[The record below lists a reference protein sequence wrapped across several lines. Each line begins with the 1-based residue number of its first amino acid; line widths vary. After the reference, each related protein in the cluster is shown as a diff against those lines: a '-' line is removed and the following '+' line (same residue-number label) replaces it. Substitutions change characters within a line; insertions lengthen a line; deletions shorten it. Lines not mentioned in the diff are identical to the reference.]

1 MDLDRW
7 LHGSQFAMRFWRFPE
22 QPTALV
28 RRSLTYQKE
37 RSIRSAPILGHMVE
51 APDTALEPIGD
62 VHRTKVGREATEPMR
77 ADIRLLGAILGDTI
91 REQNGDEVFELVERA
106 RVESF
111 RVRRSEID
119 RTEMSRMFDGIDIH
133 QALPVIRAFTHFAL
147 LANVAEDI
155 HRERRRGVHVAAGE
169 PPQDSSLAA
178 TYLKLDGAELDSDTV
193 AEALKGALVSPV
205 ITAHPTETRRRTV
218 FVTQHR
224 ITELMRL
231 HAEGHTETADGR
243 PVESEL
249 RRQVLTLW
257 QTALIRLSRLQISD
271 EIAVGLRLY
280 PSAFFEVIP
289 QVNAEVRQALR
300 QRWPEADLLSG
311 PILQPGS
318 WIGGDRDGNPN
329 VTADVVRL
337 ASGGAAFTALSHYL
351 AELDQLEQ
359 ELSMSSRLLKVTDEL
374 AALAQGCE
382 DNARADEP
390 YRRALRV
397 IRARLS
403 ATASEI
409 LDQQPQHLL
418 DLGLSRYA
426 TPAELRSDLDVI
438 DASLRMHG
446 SALLADDR
454 LALLREGV
462 HVFGFHLSGLDMR
475 QNSDV
480 HEEVVGE
487 LLAWAGVHPD
497 YSSLPEEQRVELLVA
512 ELSTRRPLIGDR
524 ARLSDLARSELDIIA
539 AATHAVETYGPA
551 AVPNYVISMCRSV
564 SDMLEAAILLKEGG
578 LLDASGDEPYCPVGI
593 SPLFETIDDL
603 HNGAT
608 ILQAMLELPLY
619 RALVAAR
626 GESQEVMLGYSD
638 SNKDGGY
645 LAANWAVYRAELAL
659 VETARKNGI
668 RLRLFHGRGGTVGRG
683 GGPSYQAILA
693 QPPGAVNGSLRLTE
707 QGEVIAAKYAE
718 PQVARRNLESLL
730 AATLESTLLDVEG
743 LGEAAEPAYAVLDEV
758 ATLAQRS
765 YAELVHD
772 TPGFVE
778 YFKASTPVSEIG
790 SLNIGSR
797 PTSRKPTESISDLRA
812 IPWVLAWSQS
822 RVMLPGWYG
831 TGTAFEQWIGAG
843 SDSEE
848 ERLATLHEL
857 YQRWPF
863 FRSVLSNMAQVLA
876 KSDLGLAAHYS
887 ELVADESLRR
897 RVFDKIVDEH
907 HRTIAMYKRITGED
921 DLLADNPALARSV
934 FNRFPYLEPLN
945 HLQVELLRRYRG
957 GEDDEL
963 VQRGILLTMNGLAS
977 ALRNS
982 G

>member
-1 MDLDRW
+1 
-7 LHGSQFAMRFWRFPE
+7 
-22 QPTALV
+22 
-28 RRSLTYQKE
+28 
-37 RSIRSAPILGHMVE
+37 MVDVT
-51 APDTALEPIGD
+51 DTALDPIGD
-62 VHRTKVGREATEPMR
+62 VHRTKLGREATEPMR
-77 ADIRLLGAILGDTI
+77 ADIRMLGAILGDTV
-91 REQNGDEVFELVERA
+91 REQNGEEVFDLVERA

-119 RTEMSRMFDGIDIH
+119 RNEVSRMFDGIDIR
-133 QALPVIRAFTHFAL
+133 QAIPVIRAFTHFAL

-155 HRERRRGVHVAAGE
+155 HRERRRSIHVAAGE

-178 TYLKLDGAELDSDTV
+178 TYAKLDSKKESGELDSATV
-193 AEALKGALVSPV
+193 AEALEGALVAPV

-231 HAEGHTETADGR
+231 HAEGHTQTDSGRSIET
-243 PVESEL
+243 EL
-249 RRQVLTLW
+249 RRQILTLW
-257 QTALIRLSRLQISD
+257 QTAIIRLSRLQISD
-271 EIAVGLRLY
+271 EIAAGLRYY
-280 PSAFFEVIP
+280 PASFFEVMP
-289 QVNAEVRQALR
+289 KVNAEVREALR
-300 QRWPEADLLSG
+300 ARWPDADLLSG
-311 PILQPGS
+311 PMLQPGS

-337 ASGGAAFTALSHYL
+337 ATGSAAYTALAHYL
-351 AELDQLEQ
+351 GEVDQLEQ
-359 ELSMSSRLLKVTDEL
+359 ELSMSSRLLTITPEL
-374 AALAQGCE
+374 AELAEGCQ
-382 DNARADEP
+382 DKARDDEP

-397 IRARLS
+397 IRSRLS
-403 ATASEI
+403 ATAADI
-409 LDQQPQHLL
+409 LDEQPRHTL
-418 DLGLSRYA
+418 DLGLPAYA
-426 TPAELRSDLDVI
+426 TPGELRADLDTI
-438 DASLRMHG
+438 DASLRTHG
-446 SALLADDR
+446 SAVLADDR
-454 LALLREGV
+454 LALLREAV
-462 HVFGFHLSGLDMR
+462 HVFGFHLSALDLR

-480 HEEVVGE
+480 HEEVVAE
-487 LLAWAGVHPD
+487 LLAWSGVHPD
-497 YSSLPEEQRVELLVA
+497 YTSLPEDERVELLVA
-512 ELSTRRPLIGDR
+512 ELGTRRPLVR
-524 ARLSDLARSELDIIA
+524 AGAKLSELARKELDIIG
-539 AATHAVETYGPA
+539 AATYAVQTYGPA

-564 SDMLEAAILLKEGG
+564 SDVLEAAILMKEAG

-603 HNGAT
+603 HNGAS
-608 ILQAMLELPLY
+608 ILQAMLDLPLY
-619 RALVAAR
+619 RAMVAAR
-626 GESQEVMLGYSD
+626 GDMQEVMLGYSD

-645 LAANWAVYRAELAL
+645 MAANWAVYRAELAL
-659 VETARKNGI
+659 VEAARKGGI

-718 PQVARRNLESLL
+718 PQAARRNLESLL

-743 LGEAAEPAYAVLDEV
+743 LGDAAEPAYAVLDEI
-758 ATLAQRS
+758 ATLAQRA

-797 PTSRKPTESISDLRA
+797 PSSRKPTESISDLRA

-831 TGTAFEQWIGAG
+831 TGTAFEQWITAG
-843 SDSEE
+843 PDSEE
-848 ERLATLHEL
+848 DRLAVLHEL

-863 FRSVLSNMAQVLA
+863 FRSVLSNMAQVMA
-876 KSDLGLAAHYS
+876 KSDLGLAARYA
-887 ELVADESLRR
+887 ELVDDESLRS

-907 HRTIAMYKRITGED
+907 HRTIAMYKRITGQD

-963 VQRGILLTMNGLAS
+963 MQRGILLTMNGLAS

>member
-1 MDLDRW
+1 M
-7 LHGSQFAMRFWRFPE
+7 A
-22 QPTALV
+22 
-28 RRSLTYQKE
+28 
-37 RSIRSAPILGHMVE
+37 E
-51 APDTALEPIGD
+51 APDAALEPIGA
-62 VHRTKVGREATEPMR
+62 VQRTAIGREATEPMR
-77 ADIRLLGAILGDTI
+77 ADIRLLGAILGDTV
-91 REQNGDEVFELVERA
+91 REQNGDEVFDLVERA

-119 RTEMSRMFDGIDIH
+119 RAEMAAMFSGLDIH
-133 QALPVIRAFTHFAL
+133 LAIPIIRAFSHFAL

-155 HRERRRGVHVAAGE
+155 HRERRRAIHVDAGE

-178 TYLKLDGAELDSDTV
+178 TYAKLDLAELNSATV
-193 AEALKGALVSPV
+193 ADALKGALVSPV

-224 ITELMRL
+224 ITGLMRL
-231 HAEGHTETADGR
+231 HAEGHTQTDDGR
-243 PVESEL
+243 DIDLEL

-257 QTALIRLSRLQISD
+257 QTALIRLSRLQITD
-271 EIAVGLRLY
+271 EIDVGLRYY
-280 PSAFFEVIP
+280 PAALFEVIP
-289 QVNAEVRQALR
+289 QVNSEIRDALR
-300 QRWPEADLLSG
+300 ARWPDAELLAS

-329 VTADVVRL
+329 VTAEVVRR
-337 ASGGAAFTALSHYL
+337 ATGSAAFTAVAHYL
-351 AELDQLEQ
+351 AELTDLEQ
-359 ELSMSSRLLKVTDEL
+359 ELSLSARLVSVTPEL
-374 AALAQGCE
+374 AELADACPE
-382 DNARADEP
+382 NARADEP
-390 YRRALRV
+390 YRRAVRV
-397 IRARLS
+397 IRGRLT
-403 ATASEI
+403 ATAAEI
-409 LDQQPQHLL
+409 LDRQPQHEL
-418 DLGLSRYA
+418 DLGLTRYV
-426 TPAELRSDLDVI
+426 TPAELRTDLDTV
-438 DASLRMHG
+438 DASLRAHG

-462 HVFGFHLSGLDMR
+462 GVFGFHLCGLDMR

-480 HEEVVGE
+480 HQEVVGE

-497 YSSLPEEQRVELLVA
+497 YGSLGEDERVELLAA
-512 ELSTRRPLIGDR
+512 ELSTRRPLLGER
-524 ARLSDLARSELDIIA
+524 AELSDLARGELGVMA
-539 AATHAVETYGPA
+539 AAAHAVRRYGPA
-551 AVPNYVISMCRSV
+551 AVPNYVISMCQSV
-564 SDMLEAAILLKEGG
+564 SDVLEAAILLKEAG
-578 LLDASGDEPYCPVGI
+578 LLDASGPEPYCPVGI

-603 HNGAT
+603 HNGAA
-608 ILQAMLELPLY
+608 ILHAMLELPVY
-619 RALVAAR
+619 RALVSAR
-626 GESQEVMLGYSD
+626 GDSQEVMLGYSD

-645 LAANWAVYRAELAL
+645 LASSWAVYRAELSL
-659 VETARKNGI
+659 VEVARKTGI

-718 PQVARRNLESLL
+718 PQLARRNLESLV

-758 ATLAQRS
+758 ATLARRA

-797 PTSRKPTESISDLRA
+797 PASRKPTESIADLRA

-831 TGTAFEQWIGAG
+831 TGSAFEQWIAAG
-843 SDSEE
+843 PDSEAD
-848 ERLATLHEL
+848 RVATLHEL
-857 YQRWPF
+857 YERWPF
-863 FRSVLSNMAQVLA
+863 FASVLSNMAQVLA
-876 KSDLGLAAHYS
+876 KSDLGLAARYA
-887 ELVADESLRR
+887 ELVADKSLRR

-907 HRTIAMYKRITGED
+907 RRTIAMHKLITGHD

-945 HLQVELLRRYRG
+945 HLQVELLRRYRSG
-957 GEDDEL
+957 DDDEL
-963 VQRGILLTMNGLAS
+963 VQRGILLTMNGLSS

>member
-1 MDLDRW
+1 MAEVSD
-7 LHGSQFAMRFWRFPE
+7 A
-22 QPTALV
+22 AL
-28 RRSLTYQKE
+28 
-37 RSIRSAPILGHMVE
+37 APIGAVQ
-51 APDTALEPIGD
+51 
-62 VHRTKVGREATEPMR
+62 RTRVGREATEPMR
-77 ADIRLLGAILGDTI
+77 ADIRLLGTILGDTV
-91 REQNGDEVFELVERA
+91 RERNGREVFDLVERA

-119 RTEMSRMFDGIDIH
+119 RAEMSRMFDGIDIH
-133 QALPVIRAFTHFAL
+133 LAIPVIRAFSHFAL

-155 HRERRRGVHVAAGE
+155 HRERRRAIHASAGE
-169 PPQDSSLAA
+169 PPQGSSLAA
-178 TYLKLDGAELDSDTV
+178 TYAKLDLAELDSATV
-193 AEALKGALVSPV
+193 ADALKGALVSPV

-231 HAEGHTETADGR
+231 HAAGHTETDDGR
-243 PVESEL
+243 NIELEL

-257 QTALIRLSRLQISD
+257 QTALIRLSRLQITD
-271 EIAVGLRLY
+271 EIDVGLRYY
-280 PSAFFEVIP
+280 PAALFKVIP
-289 QVNAEVRQALR
+289 QVNAEVREALR
-300 QRWPEADLLSG
+300 ARWPEADGLLSS

-329 VTADVVRL
+329 VTADVVRRATGS
-337 ASGGAAFTALSHYL
+337 ASFTALAHYL
-351 AELDQLEQ
+351 AELTDLEQ
-359 ELSMSSRLLKVTDEL
+359 ELSMSARLITVTAEL
-374 AALAQGCE
+374 SALAEGCDE
-382 DNARADEP
+382 KVRADEP

-397 IRARLS
+397 IRARLT
-403 ATASEI
+403 ATAAEI
-409 LDQQPQHLL
+409 LDNRPQHEL
-418 DLGLSRYA
+418 DLGLPPY
-426 TPAELRSDLDVI
+426 PAPTELRADLDVV
-438 DASLRMHG
+438 DASLRTHG
-446 SALLADDR
+446 ADLLADDR
-454 LALLREGV
+454 LARLREGV
-462 HVFGFHLSGLDMR
+462 RVFGFHLSALDMR

-497 YSSLPEEQRVELLVA
+497 YASLSEDERVELLA
-512 ELSTRRPLIGDR
+512 GELGTRRPLVGDR
-524 ARLSDLARSELDIIA
+524 AELSDLARGELAVVA
-539 AATHAVETYGPA
+539 AAARAVELYGPA
-551 AVPNYVISMCRSV
+551 AVPNYVISMCQSV
-564 SDMLEAAILLKEGG
+564 SDVLEAAILLKEAG
-578 LLDASGDEPYCPVGI
+578 LLDASGPEPYCPVGI

-603 HNGAT
+603 QNGAS
-608 ILQAMLELPLY
+608 ILQAMLDLPIY
-619 RALVAAR
+619 RTLVSAR
-626 GESQEVMLGYSD
+626 GDSQEVMLGYSD

-645 LAANWAVYRAELAL
+645 LAANWAVYRAELTL
-659 VETARKNGI
+659 VEVARKTGI

-683 GGPSYQAILA
+683 GGPSYEAILA

-718 PQVARRNLESLL
+718 PQLARRNLESLV

-743 LGEAAEPAYAVLDEV
+743 LGDAAEPAYAVLDEI
-758 ATLAQRS
+758 ATLAHRA
-765 YAELVHD
+765 YAELVHE
-772 TPGFVE
+772 TPGFVD

-831 TGTAFEQWIGAG
+831 TGSAFERWIAAG
-843 SDSEE
+843 PETE
-848 ERLATLHEL
+848 AERVETLHEL
-857 YQRWPF
+857 YERWPF

-876 KSDLGLAAHYS
+876 KSDLGLAARYA
-887 ELVADESLRR
+887 ELVADEALRH
-897 RVFDKIVDEH
+897 RVFDMIVDEH
-907 HRTIAMYKRITGED
+907 RRTIAMHKLITGQD

-945 HLQVELLRRYRG
+945 HLQVELLRRYRSG
-957 GEDDEL
+957 DDDEL

>member
-1 MDLDRW
+1 
-7 LHGSQFAMRFWRFPE
+7 
-22 QPTALV
+22 
-28 RRSLTYQKE
+28 
-37 RSIRSAPILGHMVE
+37 MVE
-51 APDTALEPIGD
+51 VSDNALEPIGD
-62 VHRTKVGREATEPMR
+62 VHRTKLGREATEPMR
-77 ADIRLLGAILGDTI
+77 ADIRLLGAILGDTV

-119 RTEMSRMFDGIDIH
+119 RAEISHMFDGIDIH

-155 HRERRRGVHVAAGE
+155 HRERRRGIHVAAGE
-169 PPQDSSLAA
+169 PPPDSTLAA
-178 TYLKLDGAELDSDTV
+178 TYQKLEEADLDSETV
-193 AEALKGALVSPV
+193 ADALQGALVSPV

-231 HAEGHTETADGR
+231 RAEGHTETDDGR
-243 PVESEL
+243 GIELEL
-249 RRQVLTLW
+249 RRQILTLW

-271 EIAVGLRLY
+271 EIAVGHRMY
-280 PSAFFEVIP
+280 PQAFFKVVP
-289 QVNAEVRQALR
+289 QINAEARDALR
-300 QRWPEADLLSG
+300 ELWPGTDLLSE
-311 PILQPGS
+311 PFVQPGS

-329 VTADVVRL
+329 VTAEVVRL
-337 ASGGAAFTALSHYL
+337 ATGGAAYTALAHYL

-359 ELSMSSRLLKVTDEL
+359 ELSMSSRLLSVTPEL
-374 AALAQGCE
+374 AALAEGCQ
-382 DNARADEP
+382 DKARDDEP
-390 YRRALRV
+390 YRRAVRV

-403 ATASEI
+403 TTAAEI
-409 LDQQPQHLL
+409 LDRQPQHLL
-418 DLGLSRYA
+418 DLGLPRYDG
-426 TPAELRSDLDVI
+426 PAELRADLDTI
-438 DASLRMHG
+438 DASLRTHG
-446 SALLADDR
+446 SSLLADDR

-462 HVFGFHLSGLDMR
+462 HVFGFHLSGLDLR

-480 HEEVVGE
+480 HEEVVAE
-487 LLAWAGVHPD
+487 LLAWAGVHAD
-497 YSSLPEEQRVELLVA
+497 YRSLSEEERVELLA
-512 ELSTRRPLIGDR
+512 GELSTRRPLVGDR
-524 ARLSDLARSELDIIA
+524 GQLSDLARSELEIVSA
-539 AATHAVETYGPA
+539 AAYAVRTYGPA

-564 SDMLEAAILLKEGG
+564 SDILEAAILLKEAG

-603 HNGAT
+603 HNGAS

-619 RALVAAR
+619 RGMVAAR
-626 GESQEVMLGYSD
+626 GDSQEVMLGYSD

-659 VETARKNGI
+659 VEAARKNGI

-693 QPPGAVNGSLRLTE
+693 QPPGAVSGALRLTE

-718 PQVARRNLESLL
+718 PQLARRNLESLL

-743 LGEAAEPAYAVLDEV
+743 LGDAAEPAYAVLEEV
-758 ATLAQRS
+758 AALAQRA
-765 YAELVHD
+765 YADLVHD
-772 TPGFVE
+772 TEGFVE

-797 PTSRKPTESISDLRA
+797 PSSRKPTESIADLRA

-831 TGTAFEQWIGAG
+831 TGTAFEQWIEAG
-843 SDSEE
+843 PESADD
-848 ERLATLHEL
+848 RLATLHDL
-857 YQRWPF
+857 YERWPF

-876 KSDLGLAAHYS
+876 KSDLGLAARYA
-887 ELVADESLRR
+887 ELVEDEALRH

-907 HRTIAMYKRITGED
+907 HRTIAMYKRITGQD

-945 HLQVELLRRYRG
+945 HLQVELLRRYRF
-957 GEDDEL
+957 GEDNDL

>member
-1 MDLDRW
+1 
-7 LHGSQFAMRFWRFPE
+7 
-22 QPTALV
+22 
-28 RRSLTYQKE
+28 
-37 RSIRSAPILGHMVE
+37 MV
-51 APDTALEPIGD
+51 DVSDIALEPIGA
-62 VHRTKVGREATEPMR
+62 VQRTLVGREATEPMR
-77 ADIRLLGAILGDTI
+77 ADIRLLGAILGDTV
-91 REQNGDEVFELVERA
+91 REQNGDEVFDLVERA

-119 RTEMSRMFDGIDIH
+119 RADLARMFDGIDIH
-133 QALPVIRAFTHFAL
+133 RAIPVIRAFSHFAL

-155 HRERRRGVHVAAGE
+155 HRERRRAIHVAAGE

-178 TYLKLDGAELDSDTV
+178 TYAKLDGAELDSATV
-193 AEALKGALVSPV
+193 ATALRGALISPV

-224 ITELMRL
+224 ITQLMRL
-231 HAEGHTETADGR
+231 HAEGHTETDDGR
-243 PVESEL
+243 NIEREL

-257 QTALIRLSRLQISD
+257 QTALLRLSRLQITD
-271 EIAVGLRLY
+271 EIEVGLRY
-280 PSAFFEVIP
+280 YAAAFFQVIP
-289 QVNAEVRQALR
+289 QVNAEVRDALR
-300 QRWPEADLLSG
+300 ARWPDADLLAA
-311 PILQPGS
+311 PIVAPGS

-329 VTADVVRL
+329 VTGEVVRQ
-337 ASGGAAFTALSHYL
+337 ATGSAAFTALSHYL
-351 AELDQLEQ
+351 AELTALEQ
-359 ELSMSSRLLKVTDEL
+359 DLSMSARLVPVTPGLAEL
-374 AALAQGCE
+374 AEGCGE
-382 DNARADEP
+382 QARADEP
-390 YRRALRV
+390 YRRAVRV
-397 IRARLS
+397 IRSRLT
-403 ATASEI
+403 ATGAEI
-409 LDQQPQHLL
+409 LDRRPQHEL
-418 DLGLSRYA
+418 DLGLPPYA
-426 TPAELRSDLDVI
+426 TPAELQQDLDTI
-438 DASLRMHG
+438 DESLRAHG

-462 HVFGFHLSGLDMR
+462 SVFGFHLSGLDMR

-497 YSSLPEEQRVELLVA
+497 YASLPEEDRVALLAGELG
-512 ELSTRRPLIGDR
+512 TRRPLVGDR
-524 ARLSDLARSELDIIA
+524 GQLSELARKELEVVSA
-539 AATHAVETYGPA
+539 AAHAIGRYGPA

-564 SDMLEAAILLKEGG
+564 SDVLEVAILLKECR
-578 LLDASGDEPYCPVGI
+578 LLDASGPEPYCPVAI

-603 HNGAT
+603 HNGAA
-608 ILQAMLELPLY
+608 IVDAMLELPLY
-619 RALVAAR
+619 RAVVDAQ
-626 GESQEVMLGYSD
+626 GGCQEVMLGYSD

-645 LAANWAVYRAELAL
+645 LASSWAVYRAELAL
-659 VETARKNGI
+659 VEVARKNRI

-718 PQVARRNLESLL
+718 PQSARRNLESLV

-743 LGEAAEPAYAVLDEV
+743 LGDAAEPAYAVLEEV
-758 ATLAQRS
+758 ATLAQRA
-765 YAELVHD
+765 YAELVHE
-772 TPGFVE
+772 TPGFVD
-778 YFKASTPVSEIG
+778 YFTASTPVSEIG

-797 PTSRKPTESISDLRA
+797 PTSRKPTSSISDLRA

-831 TGTAFEQWIGAG
+831 TGSAFEQWIAAG
-843 SDSEE
+843 PESED
-848 ERLATLHEL
+848 ERVGILHEL

-876 KSDLGLAAHYS
+876 KSDLGLAARYA
-887 ELVADESLRR
+887 ELVADEELRD
-897 RVFDKIVDEH
+897 RVFGKIVDEH
-907 HRTIAMYKRITGED
+907 RRTIAMHKLITGHE

-945 HLQVELLRRYRG
+945 HLQVELLRRYRSG
-957 GEDDEL
+957 DDDEL

>member
-1 MDLDRW
+1 
-7 LHGSQFAMRFWRFPE
+7 
-22 QPTALV
+22 
-28 RRSLTYQKE
+28 
-37 RSIRSAPILGHMVE
+37 MVE
-51 APDTALEPIGD
+51 VSDTALEPIGA
-62 VHRTKVGREATEPMR
+62 VQRTRVGREATEPMR
-77 ADIRLLGAILGDTI
+77 ADIRLLGAILGDTV
-91 REQNGDEVFELVERA
+91 REQNGDEVFDLVERA

-119 RTEMSRMFDGIDIH
+119 RSELSRMFDGIDIH
-133 QALPVIRAFTHFAL
+133 LAIPIIRAFSHFAL

-155 HRERRRGVHVAAGE
+155 HRERRRAIHVDAGE

-178 TYLKLDGAELDSDTV
+178 TYVKLDLAELDSATV
-193 AEALKGALVSPV
+193 ADALKGALVSPV

-231 HAEGHTETADGR
+231 HADGHTETSDGR
-243 PVESEL
+243 SIELEL
-249 RRQVLTLW
+249 RRHVLTLW
-257 QTALIRLSRLQISD
+257 QTALLRLSRLKISD
-271 EIAVGLRLY
+271 EIEVGLRYY
-280 PSAFFEVIP
+280 PAALFKVVP
-289 QVNAEVRQALR
+289 QVNAEVREALR
-300 QRWPEADLLSG
+300 ARWPDADLLSA

-329 VTADVVRL
+329 VTAEVVRL
-337 ASGGAAFTALSHYL
+337 ATGSAAFTALAHYL
-351 AELDQLEQ
+351 AELTDLEQ
-359 ELSMSSRLLKVTDEL
+359 ELSMSARLISVTPELSEL
-374 AALAQGCE
+374 AEGCRE
-382 DNARADEP
+382 AARADEP

-397 IRARLS
+397 IRGRLT
-403 ATASEI
+403 ATATQI
-409 LDQQPQHLL
+409 LDRQPQHEL
-418 DLGLSRYA
+418 DLGLPPYS
-426 TPAELRSDLDVI
+426 TPAELRADLDTI
-438 DASLRMHG
+438 DVSLRTHG
-446 SALLADDR
+446 STLVADDR
-454 LALLREGV
+454 LALLREAVG
-462 HVFGFHLSGLDMR
+462 VFGFHLSGLDMR

-497 YSSLPEEQRVELLVA
+497 YSSLPEDERVELLVG
-512 ELSTRRPLIGDR
+512 ELNTRRPLVGDR
-524 ARLSDLARSELDIIA
+524 AQLSDLARGELGVVA
-539 AATHAVETYGPA
+539 AAAHAVELYGPA
-551 AVPNYVISMCRSV
+551 AVPNYIISMCQSV
-564 SDMLEAAILLKEGG
+564 SDVLEAAILLKEAG
-578 LLDASGDEPYCPVGI
+578 LLDASGPEPYSPVGI

-603 HNGAT
+603 HKGAA
-608 ILQAMLELPLY
+608 ILQATLELPLY
-619 RALVAAR
+619 RAVVAAR

-645 LAANWAVYRAELAL
+645 LTANWAVYRAELAL
-659 VETARKNGI
+659 VEVARKTGI

-718 PQVARRNLESLL
+718 PPMTRRNLESLL

-743 LGEAAEPAYAVLDEV
+743 LGDAAEPAYAVLEEI
-758 ATLAQRS
+758 ANLARRA

-778 YFKASTPVSEIG
+778 YFQASTPVSEIG

-797 PTSRKPTESISDLRA
+797 PTSRKPTASISDLRA

-831 TGTAFEQWIGAG
+831 TGSAFEHWITAG
-843 SDSEE
+843 PESES
-848 ERLATLHEL
+848 ERVQVLHDL

-876 KSDLGLAAHYS
+876 KSDLGLAARYA

-897 RVFDKIVDEH
+897 RVFGKIADEH
-907 HRTIAMYKRITGED
+907 QRTIAMYKLITGQE
-921 DLLADNPALARSV
+921 DLLADNPSLARSV

-945 HLQVELLRRYRG
+945 HLQVELLRRYRSG
-957 GEDDEL
+957 DDNEF

>member
-1 MDLDRW
+1 M
-7 LHGSQFAMRFWRFPE
+7 A
-22 QPTALV
+22 
-28 RRSLTYQKE
+28 
-37 RSIRSAPILGHMVE
+37 E
-51 APDTALEPIGD
+51 ATDTALEPIGA
-62 VHRTKVGREATEPMR
+62 VQRTQVGRRATEPMR
-77 ADIRLLGAILGDTI
+77 ADIRLLGTILGDTV
-91 REQNGDEVFELVERA
+91 REQNGDEVFDLVERA

-111 RVRRSEID
+111 RVRHSEID
-119 RTEMSRMFDGIDIH
+119 RAEMSRMFDGIDIH
-133 QALPVIRAFTHFAL
+133 LAIPIIRAFSHFAL

-155 HRERRRGVHVAAGE
+155 HRERRRGIHVDAGE

-178 TYLKLDGAELDSDTV
+178 TYAKLDLAELDSATV
-193 AEALKGALVSPV
+193 ADALKGALVSPV

-231 HAEGHTETADGR
+231 RADGHTETDAGR
-243 PVESEL
+243 SIELEL

-271 EIAVGLRLY
+271 EIAVGLRY
-280 PSAFFEVIP
+280 YSAALFEVIP
-289 QVNAEVRQALR
+289 QVNAEVREALR
-300 QRWPEADLLSG
+300 ARWPDAGLLG
-311 PILQPGS
+311 EPILRPGS

-337 ASGGAAFTALSHYL
+337 ATGSAAFTALAHYL
-351 AELDQLEQ
+351 AELTDLEQ
-359 ELSMSSRLLKVTDEL
+359 ELSMSARLITVTPEVS
-374 AALAQGCE
+374 ALAQACP
-382 DNARADEP
+382 DAVHLDEP
-390 YRRALRV
+390 YRRALRL
-397 IRARLS
+397 IRGRL
-403 ATASEI
+403 TASAAGI
-409 LDQQPQHLL
+409 LDRQPQHEL
-418 DLGLSRYA
+418 DLGLSPYGG
-426 TPAELRSDLDVI
+426 PAELLADLDAI
-438 DASLRMHG
+438 DASLRTHG
-446 SALLADDR
+446 AALLADDR

-462 HVFGFHLSGLDMR
+462 RVFGFHLSGLDMR

-480 HEEVVGE
+480 HEEVIGE

-497 YSSLPEEQRVELLVA
+497 YSSLPEDERVALLAGELG
-512 ELSTRRPLIGDR
+512 TRRPLVGDHR
-524 ARLSDLARSELDIIA
+524 GLSGLARAELDVVA
-539 AATHAVETYGPA
+539 AAAHAVKIYGPA
-551 AVPNYVISMCRSV
+551 AVPNYIISMCQSV
-564 SDMLEAAILLKEGG
+564 SDILEAAILLKEVG
-578 LLDASGDEPYCPVGI
+578 LLDASGPEPYCPVGI

-608 ILQAMLELPLY
+608 ILQAMLDLPLY

-645 LAANWAVYRAELAL
+645 LAASWAVYRAELAL
-659 VETARKNGI
+659 VEVARNNGI

-718 PQVARRNLESLL
+718 PQLARRNLESLV

-743 LGEAAEPAYAVLDEV
+743 LGDAAEPAYAVLDEV
-758 ATLAQRS
+758 ATLAQRA
-765 YAELVHD
+765 YAELVHE

-797 PTSRKPTESISDLRA
+797 PTSRKPTESIADLRA

-831 TGTAFEQWIGAG
+831 TGWAFQQWIAAG
-843 SDSEE
+843 QGSERVE
-848 ERLATLHEL
+848 VLHDL
-857 YQRWPF
+857 YERWPF
-863 FRSVLSNMAQVLA
+863 FRSMLSNMAQVLA
-876 KSDLGLAAHYS
+876 KSDLGLAARYA
-887 ELVADESLRR
+887 ELVGDESLRR
-897 RVFDKIVDEH
+897 RVFDKIADEH
-907 HRTIAMYKRITGED
+907 QRTIAMHKLITGQD

-945 HLQVELLRRYRG
+945 HLQVELLRRYRSG
-957 GEDDEL
+957 DNDEL
-963 VQRGILLTMNGLAS
+963 VQRGILLTMNGLSS

>member
-1 MDLDRW
+1 
-7 LHGSQFAMRFWRFPE
+7 
-22 QPTALV
+22 V
-28 RRSLTYQKE
+28 
-37 RSIRSAPILGHMVE
+37 
-51 APDTALEPIGD
+51 
-62 VHRTKVGREATEPMR
+62 VG
-77 ADIRLLGAILGDTI
+77 
-91 REQNGDEVFELVERA
+91 Q
-106 RVESF
+106 
-111 RVRRSEID
+111 
-119 RTEMSRMFDGIDIH
+119 
-133 QALPVIRAFTHFAL
+133 
-147 LANVAEDI
+147 
-155 HRERRRGVHVAAGE
+155 
-169 PPQDSSLAA
+169 
-178 TYLKLDGAELDSDTV
+178 
-193 AEALKGALVSPV
+193 
-205 ITAHPTETRRRTV
+205 
-218 FVTQHR
+218 
-224 ITELMRL
+224 
-231 HAEGHTETADGR
+231 
-243 PVESEL
+243 
-249 RRQVLTLW
+249 
-257 QTALIRLSRLQISD
+257 
-271 EIAVGLRLY
+271 RLY
-280 PSAFFEVIP
+280 PQAFFEVIP
-289 QVNAEVRQALR
+289 QVNAEVREALR
-300 QRWPEADLLSG
+300 ARWPEADLLSE

-337 ASGGAAFTALSHYL
+337 ATGSAAYTALAHYL
-351 AELDQLEQ
+351 TELDHLEQ
-359 ELSMSSRLLKVTDEL
+359 ELSMSSRLITVTVEVAEL
-374 AALAQGCE
+374 AEGCQDE
-382 DNARADEP
+382 ARADEP
-390 YRRALRV
+390 YRRAVRV
-397 IRARLS
+397 IRARLT
-403 ATASEI
+403 ATAADI

-418 DLGLSRYA
+418 DLGLPPYSGA
-426 TPAELRSDLDVI
+426 GELRADLDTI
-438 DASLRMHG
+438 DASLRTHG
-446 SALLADDR
+446 AALLADDR

-462 HVFGFHLSGLDMR
+462 RVFGFHLCGLDMR

-480 HEEVVGE
+480 HEEVVAE

-497 YSSLPEEQRVELLVA
+497 YASLPEDERVTLLVA
-512 ELSTRRPLIGDR
+512 ELGTRRPLVGDR
-524 ARLSDLARSELDIIA
+524 AQLSELARSELDIVA

-564 SDMLEAAILLKEGG
+564 SDMLEAAILLKEAG
-578 LLDASGDEPYCPVGI
+578 LLDASGPEPYCPVGI

-603 HNGAT
+603 HNAAA
-608 ILQAMLELPLY
+608 ILQATLDLPLY

-645 LAANWAVYRAELAL
+645 LASSWAVYRAELAL
-659 VETARKNGI
+659 VETARKTGI

-718 PQVARRNLESLL
+718 PQLARRNLESLL

-743 LGEAAEPAYAVLDEV
+743 LGDAAEPAYAVLDEV
-758 ATLAQRS
+758 AAFAQRA
-765 YAELVHD
+765 YAELVHE

-797 PTSRKPTESISDLRA
+797 PTSRKPTQSIADLRA

-831 TGTAFEQWIGAG
+831 TGSAFEQWIAAG
-843 SDSEE
+843 PESES
-848 ERLATLHEL
+848 ERVEVLHDL
-857 YQRWPF
+857 YQRWPY

-876 KSDLGLAAHYS
+876 KSDLGLAARYA
-887 ELVADESLRR
+887 ELVADESLRH
-897 RVFDKIVDEH
+897 RVFDKIADEH
-907 HRTIAMYKRITGED
+907 QRTIAMHKLITGHE

-945 HLQVELLRRYRG
+945 HLQVELLRRYRS
-957 GEDDEL
+957 GEDDEF

>member
-1 MDLDRW
+1 
-7 LHGSQFAMRFWRFPE
+7 
-22 QPTALV
+22 
-28 RRSLTYQKE
+28 
-37 RSIRSAPILGHMVE
+37 MVDVS
-51 APDTALEPIGD
+51 DTALEPIGA
-62 VHRTKVGREATEPMR
+62 VQRTPVGREATEPMR
-77 ADIRLLGAILGDTI
+77 ADIRLLGAILGDTV
-91 REQNGDEVFELVERA
+91 REQNGDDVFELVERA

-119 RTEMSRMFDGIDIH
+119 RAELARMFDGIDIH
-133 QALPVIRAFTHFAL
+133 RAIPVIRAFSHFAL

-155 HRERRRGVHVAAGE
+155 HRERRRAIHVAAGE

-178 TYLKLDGAELDSDTV
+178 TYAKLDKADLDSATV
-193 AEALKGALVSPV
+193 AEALRGAVISPV

-224 ITELMRL
+224 ITELVRL
-231 HAEGHTETADGR
+231 HGAGHSETADGR
-243 PVESEL
+243 DIETEL

-257 QTALIRLSRLQISD
+257 QTALIRLSRLKITD
-271 EIAVGLRLY
+271 EIEVGLRY
-280 PSAFFEVIP
+280 YAAAFFQVIP
-289 QVNAEVRQALR
+289 QVNAEVRDALR
-300 QRWPEADLLSG
+300 QRWPDADLLAT

-329 VTADVVRL
+329 VTADVVRQ
-337 ASGGAAFTALSHYL
+337 ATGSAAFTALSHYL
-351 AELDQLEQ
+351 AQLTELEQ
-359 ELSMSSRLLKVTDEL
+359 ELSMSARLVAVSTEL
-374 AALAQGCE
+374 AELAEACQE
-382 DNARADEP
+382 TVRADEP
-390 YRRALRV
+390 YRRAVRV
-397 IRARLS
+397 VRARLS
-403 ATASEI
+403 ATATDI
-409 LDQQPQHLL
+409 LDRRPRHEL
-418 DLGLSRYA
+418 DLGLPSYA
-426 TPAELRSDLDVI
+426 NPGELLADLDTI
-438 DASLRMHG
+438 DASLRAHG
-446 SALLADDR
+446 SALVADDR

-462 HVFGFHLSGLDMR
+462 RVFGFHLSGLDMR
-475 QNSDV
+475 QNSDT
-480 HEEVVGE
+480 HEEVVAE

-497 YSSLPEEQRVELLVA
+497 YRSLSEHERVELLTA
-512 ELSTRRPLIGDR
+512 ELSTRRPLVRDD
-524 ARLSDLARSELDIIA
+524 AALSELARGELGVVRA
-539 AATHAVETYGPA
+539 AAHAVQRYGPA
-551 AVPNYVISMCRSV
+551 AVPMYVISMCRTV
-564 SDMLEAAILLKEGG
+564 SDVLEAAILLKEAG
-578 LLDASGDEPYCPVGI
+578 LLDASSPEPYCPVGI

-603 HNGAT
+603 HNGAA
-608 ILQAMLELPLY
+608 ILEAMLGLPLY
-619 RALVAAR
+619 RAIVDAQGGR
-626 GESQEVMLGYSD
+626 QEVMLGYSD

-645 LAANWAVYRAELAL
+645 LASSWAVYRAELAL
-659 VETARKNGI
+659 VEVARKSGI

-718 PQVARRNLESLL
+718 PQAARRNLESLL

-743 LGEAAEPAYAVLDEV
+743 LGDSAEPAYAVLDEI
-758 ATLAQRS
+758 ATLAQRA

-778 YFKASTPVSEIG
+778 YFMSSTPVSEIG

-831 TGTAFEQWIGAG
+831 TGSAFEQWIAAG
-843 SDSEE
+843 PESED
-848 ERLATLHEL
+848 ERVKILTDL

-863 FRSVLSNMAQVLA
+863 FAGVLSNMAQVLA
-876 KSDLGLAAHYS
+876 KSDLGLAARYA
-887 ELVADESLRR
+887 ELVPDEELRH

-907 HRTIAMYKRITGED
+907 QRTIAMHKLITGQD
-921 DLLADNPALARSV
+921 NLLADNPSLARSV

-945 HLQVELLRRYRG
+945 HLQVELLRRYRSG
-957 GEDDEL
+957 DDDEL